1 MNRENV
7 IVHLLTDAFRVLHRT
22 PCVSRMFTGVQVPC
36 LDREKKWAFT
46 PSKDFKVGD
55 LVSGGDIYGTVYENT
70 LITEHRIMVHPKVG
84 SFP

>member
-1 MNRENV
+1 M
-7 IVHLLTDAFRVLHRT
+7 L
-22 PCVSRMFTGVQVPC
+22 TGVQVPC
-36 LDREKKWAFT
+36 LDREKKWPFT

-84 SFP
+84 SFPEPVSHDCLRSRLWHGIHIPP